1 MKIVSILPGYYAL
14 VMAGLLFSVAQADES
29 VSADYLI
36 LSLSFWRSFLNMNQ
50 SGSEV
55 VWCSIAGVRLS
66 ARS

>member
-1 MKIVSILPGYYAL
+1 MKIVSILPGYYAF

-55 VWCSIAGVRLS
+55 VW
-66 ARS
+66 